1 MIGRKGERLPA
12 GTPEKNRETG
22 AERSHLGIQRR
33 EGGWTKDKRM
43 RSMGQWT
50 SIHEG
55 PRRNKEGLQERR
67 YEAQQ
72 QRAGALNMEHQ
83 RPRELHIGEPKRKT
97 LQQLEGGEKEIITG
111 RKVRE

>member
-1 MIGRKGERLPA
+1 VIGRKGERPPA
-12 GTPEKNRETG
+12 GTPEKNSETG

-33 EGGWTKDKRM
+33 EGDWSKDKRM

-50 SIHEG
+50 NIPEG

-72 QRAGALNMEHQ
+72 QRAGAPKMEQQ
-83 RPRELHIGEPKRKT
+83 RPRELQIGEPKRKT
-97 LQQLEGGEKEIITG
+97 L
-111 RKVRE
+111 